1 MRTVPVPTTAA
12 AAVAPA
18 VQAVI
23 PAVAAVVPAAPAIM
37 VLAAAP
43 AVSAIPP
50 VAAPAVPA
58 IFPAAA
64 VEPAVPATSAVASP
78 APPTPSGSSS
88 PVTPTVLRRSGRPPR
103 NLPPKLSPE
112 ALLDSGAR
120 SASPPTNHQHVLIQE
135 LTDINRAQR
144 EHHSL
149 FLRES
154 LVEFRHLVRHVVT
167 DPEFRPQQQ
176 QASEVNDHARQLGK
190 LLIYSF
196 IY

>member
-23 PAVAAVVPAAPAIM
+23 PAVAAFVPAAPAIM

-50 VAAPAVPA
+50 VAAPAVPT

-78 APPTPSGSSS
+78 APPTTSGSSS
-88 PVTPTVLRRSGRPPR
+88 PVTPTVRRSGRPPR

-167 DPEFRPQQQ
+167 DPDFRPQQQ